1 MPELPEVETIRQDL
15 RKKILNKKIIGV
27 KTTVKARLNKSRA
40 AFARFLIGKK
50 LVDIG
55 RVGKLLIFV
64 LSGKGNY
71 LLVHLKMT
79 GQLIYRRGREVVAGG
94 HSDSGQVELPGNY
107 TRAEFIFADKSVL
120 YFNDLRRFGYLHLV
134 GEKELAEIKSK
145 YGIEPLTK
153 DFTFKNFLSRL
164 QNKKTSIK
172 SALLNQ
178 SLFAGI
184 GNIYADE
191 SCFLAGIRPA
201 VKVSK
206 LTGVQANKLYR
217 SIESVIRK
225 SINKRGT
232 TFSSYVD
239 SDGRIG
245 GFKKLLN
252 VYGRVGEKC
261 RRCKTVIKKIKLNG
275 RGTHFCP
282 GCQK

>member
-1 MPELPEVETIRQDL
+1 M
-15 RKKILNKKIIGV
+15 NKSIIGV
-27 KTTVKARLNKSRA
+27 ETTVKARLNKSRT

-50 LVDIG
+50 FIDIG
-55 RVGKLLIFV
+55 RIGKLLIFV
-64 LSGKGNY
+64 LSKKGNY

-79 GQLIYRRGREVVAGG
+79 GQLIYRQGEEMIAGG
-94 HSDSGQVELPGNY
+94 HSDPWAVESPNNY
-107 TRAEFIFADKSVL
+107 TRVVFVFADKSTL

-134 GEKELAEIKSK
+134 DGKELLKIRSK
-145 YGIEPLTK
+145 YGIEPLAK
-153 DFTFKNFLSRL
+153 EFTLENFLSCL

-178 SLFAGI
+178 RLFAGI

-191 SCFLAGIRPA
+191 SCFLAGIRPTME
-201 VKVSK
+201 VSK
-206 LTGVQANKLYR
+206 LTGAQANKLHR

-225 SINKRGT
+225 SISNRGT
-232 TFSSYVD
+232 TFNSYVD
-239 SDGRIG
+239 SDGLIG

-252 VYGRVGEKC
+252 VYGRAGEKC
-261 RRCKTVIKKIKLNG
+261 RRCKAIVKKIKLSG

>member
-15 RKKILNKKIIGV
+15 RKKIRNKKIIGV
-27 KTTVKARLNKSRA
+27 ETTVKARLNKSRA
-40 AFARFLIGKK
+40 AFARFLVGKK
-50 LVDIG
+50 FVGIG
-55 RVGKLLIFV
+55 RIGKLLIFI

-79 GQLIYRRGREVVAGG
+79 GQLIYRRGREVVVGG
-94 HSDSGQVELPGNY
+94 HSDSGPVELSSNY

-120 YFNDLRRFGYLHLV
+120 YFNDLRRFGYLYLV
-134 GEKELAEIKSK
+134 GERELAKIKSK

-153 DFTFKNFLSRL
+153 DFTLKNFLFRL
-164 QNKKTSIK
+164 QNKKTNIK
-172 SALLNQ
+172 SALLDQ
-178 SLFAGI
+178 SSFAGI

-201 VKVSK
+201 AKVCE
-206 LTGVQANKLYR
+206 LTGAQTNKLYR

-225 SINKRGT
+225 SISKRGT

-239 SDGRIG
+239 SGGRIG
-245 GFKKLLN
+245 RFKKLLN
-252 VYGRVGEKC
+252 VYGRAGEKC
-261 RRCKTVIKKIKLNG
+261 RRCKTIIKKIKLNG

-282 GCQK
+282 NCQE